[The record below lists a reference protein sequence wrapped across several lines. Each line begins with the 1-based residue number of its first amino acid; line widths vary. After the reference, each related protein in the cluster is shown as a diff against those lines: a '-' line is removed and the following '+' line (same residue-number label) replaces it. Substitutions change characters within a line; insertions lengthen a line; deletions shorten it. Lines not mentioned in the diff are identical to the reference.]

1 MYLTTLEDLTNSV
14 GAVYE
19 HLWTP
24 DDTDLGIRVDP
35 DHTII
40 SGDGER
46 SRLLLA
52 LSPLLRGT
60 LWETIAVP
68 ELRVQAKRVAETLL
82 EQPPAP
88 MDETD
93 VVIEYMI

>member
-1 MYLTTLEDLTNSV
+1 M
-14 GAVYE
+14 A
-19 HLWTP
+19 P
-24 DDTDLGIRVDP
+24 DDADMGVRVDP
-35 DHTII
+35 DHTVI

-46 SRLLLA
+46 SDLLLA
-52 LSPLLRGT
+52 LGPLLRGT

-88 MDETD
+88 ADEAE
-93 VVIEYMI
+93 VMMEYMI